1 MALTDVTDTFLT
13 ERFFHAIS
21 IDDEDG
27 ALRLLALGASP
38 LATYQTSPSKKP
50 TALEY
55 AAECERYNANGPDAF
70 RRLIPAMLEKLTQ
83 KEKDDLLATAVR
95 SGNSPAVRALL
106 DGGADPH
113 RRALLLL
120 APSDAEDI
128 RRMLRSSATTSNI
141 EAAMGGDDGPAAP
154 AKDMFTL

>member
-21 IDDEDG
+21 TDDEDG

-38 LATYQTSPSKKP
+38 LATSQTSPGRKP
-50 TALEY
+50 TALEF
-55 AAECERYNANGPDAF
+55 AAECERYNAATPDRF
-70 RRLIPAMLEKLTQ
+70 RRLIPAMLTKLTQ
-83 KEKDDLLATAVR
+83 KQKDDLLATAVR
-95 SGNSPAVRALL
+95 SGSSPAVRALL

-120 APSDAEDI
+120 APNDAEDI
-128 RRMLRSSATTSNI
+128 RRMLRSSATSAKI
-141 EAAMGGDDGPAAP
+141 DAAMGGDDVPPAP
-154 AKDMFTL
+154 AKPFTL